1 MGIRQISTAC
11 TDSKGGKTLD
21 ILHPI
26 EAEETII
33 GILAAGKAGDSSAF
47 SGLSPSDFHR
57 AELRQL
63 FSACAGIMRGH
74 AAVNLPNIDEWLT
87 RNIGAD
93 RAAQLMPEVVRLAG
107 LHHLDAWR
115 LADCVSIVAEGAR
128 RRALI
133 RAGEALSSGA
143 ADERR
148 DLSDL
153 IDRARAF
160 LIDNTRGELKAITL
174 ADACMEAYEAAEKQ
188 IKPFP
193 TGVAELDK
201 VLCGGIHP
209 GEFTILGARPAV
221 GKTAVMLH
229 MAQKCAEAGAKVV
242 FVSLEMSARQMGA
255 RALAA
260 KSDINAG
267 LLRSGEPLPDDAWV
281 NLAEAMNLIDNTVGN
296 NLQILVKG
304 GMTVEELCSEVL
316 TLVDSKA
323 CDVLFVDYL
332 QLLRT
337 RQAVKGD
344 FERLGIVSR
353 ALKGLT
359 IDLGIA
365 VVAAAQVLRQGNGG
379 VPRAP
384 SLDELRGSGD
394 MEQDADNVLLLHVPA
409 SLDDGTLKSPTYR
422 NQHDGLFERLEGSAC
437 RLMSV
442 DVAKQ
447 RQGMTRRTWTVF
459 IPSRMAFIDPRE
471 VGA

>member
-1 MGIRQISTAC
+1 M
-11 TDSKGGKTLD
+11 D

-33 GILAAGKAGDSSAF
+33 GVLAAGKAGDFSAF
-47 SGLSPSDFHR
+47 SGLSPNDFH
-57 AELRQL
+57 APELRQL
-63 FSACAGIMRGH
+63 FGACAGIMRGH
-74 AAVNLPNIDEWLT
+74 VSVNLPNIDEWLT
-87 RNIGAD
+87 RNLGAD
-93 RAAQLMPEVVRLAG
+93 RAAQLMPEAMRLAG
-107 LHHLDAWR
+107 LHHLEGWR
-115 LADCVSIVAEGAR
+115 LPDCVSVVTEGAR
-128 RRALI
+128 RRALVK
-133 RAGEALSSGA
+133 AGEALSSGA
-143 ADERR
+143 ADGRR
-148 DLSDL
+148 DLSEL
-153 IDRARAF
+153 IDNARAF
-160 LIDNTRGELKAITL
+160 LIGNTRGKFKTITL
-174 ADACMEAYEAAEKQ
+174 AEACMEAYEAAEKRV
-188 IKPFP
+188 KPFP
-193 TGVAELDK
+193 TGIAELDR

-221 GKTAVMLH
+221 GKSAVLLH

-242 FVSLEMSARQMGA
+242 FVSLEMSSLQMGA
-255 RALAA
+255 RTLAA

-267 LLRSGEPLPDDAWV
+267 LLRSGEDLPPNAWTCLSDAM
-281 NLAEAMNLIDNTVGN
+281 LYIDNGAGES
-296 NLQILVKG
+296 LKILACG

-316 TLVDSKA
+316 TFVDANA

-365 VVAAAQVLRQGNGG
+365 VVAAAQVLRQNNNGT
-379 VPRAP
+379 PRAP
-384 SLDELRGSGD
+384 GLDELRGSGD

-409 SLDDGTLKSPTYR
+409 SPDDGTLKNPTYR
-422 NQHDGLFERLEGSAC
+422 NQYSGLFERLEGSAC
-437 RLMSV
+437 RLMSI

-459 IPSRMAFIDPRE
+459 NPSRMAFIDPKE
-471 VGA
+471 VI